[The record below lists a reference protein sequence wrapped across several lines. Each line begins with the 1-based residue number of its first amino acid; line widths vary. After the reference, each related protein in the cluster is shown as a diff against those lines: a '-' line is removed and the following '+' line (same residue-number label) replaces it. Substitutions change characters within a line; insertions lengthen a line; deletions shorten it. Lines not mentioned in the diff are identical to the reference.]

1 MKKHLR
7 DILTFDTIA
16 CIILIIGWVVIAC
29 GMV

>member
-7 DILTFDTIA
+7 DILTTDTIA
-16 CIILIIGWVVIAC
+16 CVILIVGWVVIAC